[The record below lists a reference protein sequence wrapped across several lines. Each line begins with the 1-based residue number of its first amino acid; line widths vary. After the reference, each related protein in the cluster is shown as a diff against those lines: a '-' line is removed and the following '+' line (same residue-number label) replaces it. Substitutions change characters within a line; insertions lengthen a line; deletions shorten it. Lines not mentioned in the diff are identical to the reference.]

1 MKSRAERIV
10 ELKRCIAEL
19 TAKENKYSARREKLE
34 AKLKALEDKD
44 DTERNAL
51 ILDDCKCRL
60 DSDPKEFE
68 QLRKRLDQRKLTD
81 EQRRLFGLPP
91 KNNPAKPDAARSA
104 TDPAGDGHQAP
115 ATADSDSATTAQP
128 DATESD
134 APESATVPASDEH
147 QSSAPDVDGESAAP
161 AHVDAVGPH
170 TPASAADPNPVDA
183 VVALSGKVSPKP
195 AKPAPGAT
203 ARQIAFITNL
213 IAQNP
218 DAAQQ
223 IGVDVQTIHTMSRS
237 KASWVIKTLKG

>member
-91 KNNPAKPDAARSA
+91 KNNPRQARCGA
-104 TDPAGDGHQAP
+104 VGDGP
-115 ATADSDSATTAQP
+115 RGRRT
-128 DATESD
+128 
-134 APESATVPASDEH
+134 
-147 QSSAPDVDGESAAP
+147 
-161 AHVDAVGPH
+161 
-170 TPASAADPNPVDA
+170 
-183 VVALSGKVSPKP
+183 SG
-195 AKPAPGAT
+195 
-203 ARQIAFITNL
+203 ARDRRQ
-213 IAQNP
+213 
-218 DAAQQ
+218 
-223 IGVDVQTIHTMSRS
+223 
-237 KASWVIKTLKG
+237 